1 MNFGAEVR
9 ERWESLFSRSSLPT
23 NSPLRHLL
31 LPLVPVADGGSLPVG
46 RHPVS
51 SPFPSLC
58 PLMLRSL
65 PLPPCFIS
73 SVYRWVAA
81 GPGDSNR
88 WLWVSSASL
97 ERWRC
102 RGEPD
107 LSWRRRQAGR
117 SRVSPGVDLGQ
128 ISPGGF
134 AGVALRRCLRRSGQY
149 TASTVSPLSP
159 LAMLW

>member
-1 MNFGAEVR
+1 
-9 ERWESLFSRSSLPT
+9 
-23 NSPLRHLL
+23 
-31 LPLVPVADGGSLPVG
+31 
-46 RHPVS
+46 
-51 SPFPSLC
+51 
-58 PLMLRSL
+58 MLRSL

-73 SVYRWVAA
+73 SVYRRVAA
-81 GPGDSNR
+81 GPDDSNR

-102 RGEPD
+102 RREPD

-134 AGVALRRCLRRSGQY
+134 AGVALRRCLRRSGQD

-159 LAMLW
+159 LATALVRTSPSCSKLKRRFEAHRRGLLFQ

>member
-1 MNFGAEVR
+1 MF
-9 ERWESLFSRSSLPT
+9 
-23 NSPLRHLL
+23 
-31 LPLVPVADGGSLPVG
+31 
-46 RHPVS
+46 
-51 SPFPSLC
+51 
-58 PLMLRSL
+58 
-65 PLPPCFIS
+65 
-73 SVYRWVAA
+73 
-81 GPGDSNR
+81 
-88 WLWVSSASL
+88 SASL

-134 AGVALRRCLRRSGQY
+134 AGVALCRCLRRSGQY
-149 TASTVSPLSP
+149 TASSVSPLSP